1 MVFLIGSLHLSRWQK
16 RDMALTTNS
25 RTAFFSRRT
34 YQHNVAKHHINTFS
48 RHLRLWMLLSG
59 IRKIKRLEMMMS
71 YILDWRQM
79 SSVKSK
85 GPKWPIATHTLTLRW
100 CTQRGSGH
108 YRPRTIFGPFRP
120 PSSEANKLTA
130 PPIPNGACVAA
141 QAAPPISRAALFCHQ
156 FTNQVLGHRCLLSI
170 TVGSVCAAN
179 DLWNSSQ
186 NFPLQLHSQPFAM
199 L

>member
-1 MVFLIGSLHLSRWQK
+1 MKSMNWKMKFPQHFIVYIEKRNEGVMVFLIGSLHLSRWQK

-85 GPKWPIATHTLTLRW
+85 GPK
-100 CTQRGSGH
+100 
-108 YRPRTIFGPFRP
+108 
-120 PSSEANKLTA
+120 
-130 PPIPNGACVAA
+130 
-141 QAAPPISRAALFCHQ
+141 
-156 FTNQVLGHRCLLSI
+156 
-170 TVGSVCAAN
+170 
-179 DLWNSSQ
+179 
-186 NFPLQLHSQPFAM
+186 
-199 L
+199 